1 MWAVL
6 DADPAVHPEQI
17 SSGSSRCWG
26 RGWGRISWCAYTILY
41 QLPPSPFR
49 AFLPTENARDGSS
62 SRLKVRCFPKPK
74 RRTCDRIGQERV
86 STLPESIRLIASDG
100 SKVATRPHLV
110 PERRGY
116 PLNMC
121 IAPRCETHMRF
132 TPYTFSD
139 VFIIMACVNSK
150 QF

>member
-1 MWAVL
+1 ME
-6 DADPAVHPEQI
+6 PQ
-17 SSGSSRCWG
+17 
-26 RGWGRISWCAYTILY
+26 
-41 QLPPSPFR
+41 
-49 AFLPTENARDGSS
+49 NARDHNE
-62 SRLKVRCFPKPK
+62 F
-74 RRTCDRIGQERV
+74 
-86 STLPESIRLIASDG
+86 LPESDRLIAADG
-100 SKVATRPHLV
+100 SKVATRAHLV

-116 PLNMC
+116 SFNIC

>member
-1 MWAVL
+1 ME
-6 DADPAVHPEQI
+6 PQ
-17 SSGSSRCWG
+17 
-26 RGWGRISWCAYTILY
+26 
-41 QLPPSPFR
+41 
-49 AFLPTENARDGSS
+49 NARDHNE
-62 SRLKVRCFPKPK
+62 F
-74 RRTCDRIGQERV
+74 
-86 STLPESIRLIASDG
+86 LPESDRLIAADG

-116 PLNMC
+116 SFNIC

-139 VFIIMACVNSK
+139 VFIIMNST